1 MDGERAGKEERRKQR
16 RAGKIGETGGL
27 DRRRVCKTDASA
39 RQKTRRVWSKTG
51 DAGQASPSVPLAHTS
66 GPACTM
72 AAREKWAARA
82 HRPGRPAQFRVSGLA
97 FRHLRGGPPDP
108 PTWKRSCTLLGS
120 DVP

>member
-1 MDGERAGKEERRKQR
+1 MGRERGKRKEESKDG
-16 RAGKIGETGGL
+16 RARQAQVQDK
-27 DRRRVCKTDASA
+27 KTDACA

-82 HRPGRPAQFRVSGLA
+82 HRPGRPAQFGVWGFGFS
-97 FRHLRGGPPDP
+97 
-108 PTWKRSCTLLGS
+108 
-120 DVP
+120 V